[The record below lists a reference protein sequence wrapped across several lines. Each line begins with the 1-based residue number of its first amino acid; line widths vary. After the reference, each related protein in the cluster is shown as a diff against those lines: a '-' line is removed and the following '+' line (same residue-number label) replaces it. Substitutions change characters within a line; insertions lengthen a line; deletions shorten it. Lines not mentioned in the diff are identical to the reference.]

1 MDTLEYMVDKV
12 THFFVSTLPHS
23 KVGGPFSPLQLQ
35 EMFQAAHFCGDLTS
49 DSLPPSYHTAVK
61 QLQDQFPLLAA
72 SQLLLFSLGDNVRV
86 NRQALDT
93 ARQLHDKQV
102 NDLDSWLYCSRR
114 NQMRDQFLLASQVLK
129 ETGQWEQLRSYMC
142 LVELGRKGDRGL
154 ERLVMERTDRMI
166 GALLVKDQQYIGTQ
180 QKIVEMLPR
189 VMSLDKLV
197 MLDKEV
203 LAKVISEKSNVL
215 KMVANALIEALNSD
229 ESLEVIESVAE
240 VVGSILKHVQ
250 SSVSCDM
257 LGRSERGIGNRF
269 VREELT
275 SCLVVKV
282 RLGNRTE
289 E

>member
-1 MDTLEYMVDKV
+1 MRTKNKVQVDSQTLHLAPEQGWRPL
-12 THFFVSTLPHS
+12 LPLTA
-23 KVGGPFSPLQLQ
+23 V
-35 EMFQAAHFCGDLTS
+35 EMFQAAHFCCDLAS
-49 DSLPPSYHTAVK
+49 DSLPPSYHPAVQ

-72 SQLLLFSLGDNVRV
+72 SQLLLLSLGDNVRV

-102 NDLDSWLYCSRR
+102 EDLDSWLYCSQR
-114 NQMRDQFLLASQVLK
+114 NQMRDQFLLASQILK
-129 ETGQWEQLRSYMC
+129 DTVQWEQLRSYMC
-142 LVELGRKGDRGL
+142 LVELGRKENKGL
-154 ERLVMERTDRMI
+154 EKLVMERTDRVL
-166 GALLVKDQQYIGTQ
+166 GALLVNDQQYIGTQ

-197 MLDKEV
+197 MLDKKV

-215 KMVANALIEALNSD
+215 RLVVKALTDALDND

-240 VVGSILKHVQ
+240 VVGSTLRHVQ
-250 SSVSCDM
+250 SSVSSDV
-257 LGRSERGIGNRF
+257 LGRLETGIGNRF

-275 SCLVVKV
+275 SCLVVRV
-282 RLGNRTE
+282 SLGNRTE